1 MKFSLEQLQHACNEL
16 KNKNEIAII
25 EKYGRIGKNQTI
37 AIMSKILYIY
47 IYILNKLLITV
58 NTQYIKLQWIKK
70 I

>member
-47 IYILNKLLITV
+47 IYIK
-58 NTQYIKLQWIKK
+58 
-70 I
+70 